1 LLLLFA
7 LLLLRWRRR
16 RENGYYQTPIWT
28 GWEIID
34 PTPAESQDNGNGDRQ
49 PGEGSPRG
57 SGEEADSLL
66 RRSRGS
72 TAMADIGNGPISVP
86 AAAAIAGGAAA
97 GAGVAAG
104 APASGSNNGTNN
116 SGGSGGGNTDS
127 TVVSDYGILIHGS
140 RYTDDP
146 EGSSPT
152 SIPARPST
160 DMGFIGDS
168 RHIIPPSELL
178 RIERERLDQEQQL
191 MHNEPSSSRITSRA
205 IPTVPEHY
213 SPLSPPPR
221 LDPDRLGAPSPPP
234 KASSSAMSADEQDDP
249 MVLTARRVRLSQ
261 LGPRSQP
268 ELRHSDTRAGSS
280 SSGGVWGSLGLGGL
294 ARLSRLSWFK
304 SFKDNMSDTYTSPRS
319 RHASRSTSWVAR
331 PLSDHDVEA
340 GRALLTEE
348 LSPPRPMGLTD
359 EGERPRS
366 SVSAKSAV
374 SGNTV
379 YHDAESTVSTPP
391 PIPSLP
397 RAYIS
402 GSQTFMVHSHGEF
415 AEPPSYDPEQAAKD
429 NDDHAPRL
437 VDVLDMPAPP
447 SVSQFSSASSR
458 SVRFPPGLVG
468 LQAPQSWYESSS
480 SDGDNAGITID
491 VLEDTPPR
499 AGDGWRAMAR
509 NATLSHPAEY
519 RSSFGI
525 VSISAFRLS

>member
-1 LLLLFA
+1 
-7 LLLLRWRRR
+7 
-16 RENGYYQTPIWT
+16 
-28 GWEIID
+28 
-34 PTPAESQDNGNGDRQ
+34 
-49 PGEGSPRG
+49 
-57 SGEEADSLL
+57 
-66 RRSRGS
+66 
-72 TAMADIGNGPISVP
+72 MADIGRGPISVP
-86 AAAAIAGGAAA
+86 AAAAIAGTAA
-97 GAGVAAG
+97 GAGAAAG

-116 SGGSGGGNTDS
+116 SGGSGGANTDS

-168 RHIIPPSELL
+168 RQIIPPSELL
-178 RIERERLDQEQQL
+178 RIERERLEQEQQPT
-191 MHNEPSSSRITSRA
+191 HNEPSSSRVTLRA
-205 IPTVPEHY
+205 ISTVPEHY
-213 SPLSPPPR
+213 SPLSPPP
-221 LDPDRLGAPSPPP
+221 RLGAPSPPP
-234 KASSSAMSADEQDDP
+234 KASSSAMSTDEQDDP
-249 MVLTARRVRLSQ
+249 MVLTARRVRLSE

-268 ELRHSDTRAGSS
+268 DLQQSDTRAGSS
-280 SSGGVWGSLGLGGL
+280 SGGGWGSLGLGGL

-304 SFKDNMSDTYTSPRS
+304 SFKDTLLDTPRS
-319 RHASRSTSWVAR
+319 RHASRPTSWAAR
-331 PLSDHDVEA
+331 PPSSDHDIEA
-340 GRALLTEE
+340 GRALLPES
-348 LSPPRPMGLTD
+348 LSPPRAMGLTD

-366 SVSAKSAV
+366 SVSARSAV

-379 YHDAESTVSTPP
+379 YHDAESTVNPHP

-402 GSQTFMVHSHGEF
+402 GSQTFMVHSSGEF
-415 AEPPSYDPEQAAKD
+415 AEPPAYDPEQVAKD
-429 NDDHAPRL
+429 NDDDDHAPRL
-437 VDVLDMPAPP
+437 IDVLDIPAPA

-458 SVRFPPGLVG
+458 SVQFPPGLVA
-468 LQAPQSWYESSS
+468 LQGPQAWYESSS

-509 NATLSHPAEY
+509 SATLSHPAEY

-525 VSISAFRLS
+525 VSTFCL